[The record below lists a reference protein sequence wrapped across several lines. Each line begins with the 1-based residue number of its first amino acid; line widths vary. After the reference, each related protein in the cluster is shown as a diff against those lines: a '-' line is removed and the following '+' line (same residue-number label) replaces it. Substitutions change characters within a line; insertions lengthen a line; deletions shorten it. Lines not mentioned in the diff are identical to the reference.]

1 MKINFHLTIIGNFEK
16 YRWPRCEKILSY
28 FTEIETKELES
39 IIIKEKNINNLKI
52 LLANEATKLL
62 HGKNASIKAEQT
74 AMDTFK
80 KGGVGSDLPEIKIN
94 IDKIRKGIK
103 ILDFISENKI
113 LSSKSEARRV
123 IANKGIKMNDV
134 VIEDEKREIQLKD
147 FKKDI
152 IKLSY
157 GKKKHYLIKID

>member
-1 MKINFHLTIIGNFEK
+1 
-16 YRWPRCEKILSY
+16 
-28 FTEIETKELES
+28 
-39 IIIKEKNINNLKI
+39 
-52 LLANEATKLL
+52 
-62 HGKNASIKAEQT
+62 
-74 AMDTFK
+74 MDTF

-113 LSSKSEARRV
+113 YPQKVKQEIST
-123 IANKGIKMNDV
+123 NKGIKMND
-134 VIEDEKREIQLKD
+134 ILSEDEKREIQLKD
-147 FKKDI
+147 FKDI

>member
-1 MKINFHLTIIGNFEK
+1 
-16 YRWPRCEKILSY
+16 
-28 FTEIETKELES
+28 
-39 IIIKEKNINNLKI
+39 
-52 LLANEATKLL
+52 
-62 HGKNASIKAEQT
+62 
-74 AMDTFK
+74 MDTFK

-157 GKKKHYLIKID
+157 GKKKHYLITID